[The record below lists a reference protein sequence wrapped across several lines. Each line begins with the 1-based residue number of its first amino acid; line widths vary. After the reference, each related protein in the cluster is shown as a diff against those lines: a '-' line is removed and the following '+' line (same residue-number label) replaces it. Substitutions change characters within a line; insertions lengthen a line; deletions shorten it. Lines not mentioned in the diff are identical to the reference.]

1 MEYPSLDKPKAGA
14 TRFNTDSSQLEIYD
28 GNQWTGILSTSPEH
42 QTGGTRG
49 CFMTGYDSPADRDT
63 IDYINISTTG
73 NAIDFGNSTQA
84 RRQAGACS
92 SRIRGLTAGG
102 TPFYDVIDYITF
114 STTGDA
120 VDFGNL
126 VQQKVGGPAGFS
138 NSTRGCF
145 AGGAAPSAIDEI
157 DYVTMASTG
166 NAKDFGNLVAAAM
179 HFGGSAS
186 SPTRGIVAGDGPA
199 GSNVIQY
206 VTTATTGNAADFG
219 DLSVSKRGG
228 CLGSSS
234 NAVRGLFSGG
244 YSPGTGSPAARTDVI
259 DYITLAALG
268 NAVDFGNLS
277 AVRSLP
283 GSTASSTRV
292 VIGGGTQGSPL
303 VEVNIIEY
311 VQIASTGNSVD
322 FGDLTLTREQ
332 PAGCSNGHGGLG

>member
-49 CFMTGYDSPADRDT
+49 CFMTGYDGPADRDT
-63 IDYINISTTG
+63 IDYINISSTE
-73 NAIDFGNSTQA
+73 NAIDFGNATQA

-92 SRIRGLTAGG
+92 SRIRGLAAGG

-126 VQQKVGGPAGFS
+126 VQQKVGGLAGFS

-157 DYVTMASTG
+157 DYVTMATTG

-206 VTTATTGNAADFG
+206 VTTASTGNAADFG

-244 YSPGTGSPAARTDVI
+244 YSPGSGSPAARTDVI
-259 DYITLAALG
+259 DFITLAALG

-292 VIGGGTQGSPL
+292 VIGGGSQGSPL
-303 VEVNIIEY
+303 AEINIIEY
-311 VQIASTGNSVD
+311 VQIASAGDAVD

-332 PAGCSNGHGGLG
+332 PAGCSNGHGGL

>member
-1 MEYPSLDKPKAGA
+1 M
-14 TRFNTDSSQLEIYD
+14 
-28 GNQWTGILSTSPEH
+28 
-42 QTGGTRG
+42 
-49 CFMTGYDSPADRDT
+49 
-63 IDYINISTTG
+63 
-73 NAIDFGNSTQA
+73 
-84 RRQAGACS
+84 
-92 SRIRGLTAGG
+92 GLAAAG
-102 TPFYDVIDYITF
+102 TPFYDLIDYITF

-166 NAKDFGNLVAAAM
+166 NAQDFGNLVAAAM
-179 HFGGSAS
+179 HFCGSAS
-186 SPTRGIVAGDGPA
+186 SPIRGIVAGDGPA

-206 VTTATTGNAADFG
+206 VITATRGNAADFG

-228 CLGSSS
+228 GLGSSS

-244 YSPGTGSPAARTDVI
+244 YSPGSGSPAARTVVI

-283 GSTASSTRV
+283 ATTASSTRG
-292 VIGGGTQGSPL
+292 IIAGGTQGSPL
-303 VEVNIIEY
+303 AEVNIIEY

-322 FGDLTLTREQ
+322 FGDLAYRPGHPYVVSAPTRGVWMAGKQSPEGLTNIMEYIEIMTLGNSTDFGDSTLARS
-332 PAGCSNGHGGLG
+332 GGGSTSNGHGGL